1 MLYYAIV
8 GLIAGALAKWIMP
21 GDRHEP
27 QGCFM
32 TMLLG
37 IGGAMLAGFVF
48 GTLLNLD
55 LMGGIIGATLGSIA
69 LLWLMRKLRD

>member
-32 TMLLG
+32 TMILG
-37 IGGAMLAGFVF
+37 VGGAMLAGFVF
-48 GTLLNLD
+48 GTLLGLD
-55 LMGGIIGATLGSIA
+55 RVSGIIGATLGAIA
-69 LLWLMRKLRD
+69 ILWLMRRYRA